1 MGLYDRDYAR
11 EEPKGFF
18 LGGDRSMV
26 ANLILANVA
35 IFLADVLIFRGE
47 LSQWMKVT
55 PDLLQKPWNCWQLL
69 TAGFAHDSVNPLHVG
84 FNMFALW
91 FFGADMETIYGKKEF
106 LRIYLT
112 MIVLSS
118 LVWVVV
124 AGAAGRGAG
133 GMLGA
138 SGAVNGIIVLFV
150 LHYPRRQF
158 YFWGVFPIPAW
169 VLCTLMIGQD
179 VMGFDRSMRGGGEG
193 IAYEA
198 HLAGA
203 AFAFIYYKTG
213 WNLGRWM
220 PSGLSL
226 KSLKR
231 RLKPGPKLRVHRPA
245 SREQDLSQELD
256 RILEKISAEG
266 ESSLTDAERGTLI
279 EASRRY
285 QQKRR

>member
-1 MGLYDRDYAR
+1 MGLYDRDYVR

-26 ANLILANVA
+26 VNLILVNVA
-35 IFLADVLIFRGE
+35 VFLADVLIFHGE
-47 LSQWMKVT
+47 LSSWMAIQS
-55 PDLLQKPWNCWQLL
+55 DLLEKPWNCWQLL
-69 TAGFAHDSVNPLHVG
+69 TAGFAHDPHNIMHVG

-91 FFGADMETIYGKKEF
+91 LFGSDVETIYGKKEF
-106 LRIYLT
+106 LRVYLSM
-112 MIVLSS
+112 MILSTLVLAIVVGVGERGTSS
-118 LVWVVV
+118 
-124 AGAAGRGAG
+124 
-133 GMLGA
+133 MLGA
-138 SGAVNGIIVLFV
+138 SGAVNGVMVLYV
-150 LHYPRRQF
+150 LHYPRRLF

-179 VMGFDRSMRGGGEG
+179 VMGFDRTMRGQGDG

-203 AFAFIYYKTG
+203 AFAFLYYKTG
-213 WNLGRWM
+213 WNLGRWL
-220 PSGLSL
+220 PSFSF

-231 RLKPGPKLRVHRPA
+231 RLKPGPKLRIHSPA
-245 SREQDLSQELD
+245 SREQDLTQEVD
-256 RILEKISAEG
+256 RILEKISTQG
-266 ESSLTDAERGTLI
+266 ESSLSAAERRTLE

>member
-1 MGLYDRDYAR
+1 MGLYDRDYVR

-26 ANLILANVA
+26 VNLILVNVA
-35 IFLADVLIFRGE
+35 VFLADVLIFHGE
-47 LSQWMKVT
+47 LSSWMAIQ
-55 PDLLQKPWNCWQLL
+55 PDLLEKPWNCWQLL
-69 TAGFAHDSVNPLHVG
+69 TAGFAHDPHNIMHLG

-91 FFGADMETIYGKKEF
+91 LFGTDVETIYGKKEF
-106 LRIYLT
+106 LRVYLSM
-112 MIVLSS
+112 MILST
-118 LVWVVV
+118 LAWAIVVGV
-124 AGAAGRGAG
+124 AERGTG

-138 SGAVNGIIVLFV
+138 SGAVNGVMVLYV
-150 LHYPRRQF
+150 LHYPRRLF

-179 VMGFDRSMRGGGEG
+179 VMGFDRTMRGQGDG

-203 AFAFIYYKTG
+203 AFAFLYYKTG
-213 WNLGRWM
+213 WNLGRWL
-220 PSGLSL
+220 PSFSF

-231 RLKPGPKLRVHRPA
+231 RLKPAPKLRIHTPA
-245 SREQDLSQELD
+245 SREQDLTQEVD
-256 RILEKISAEG
+256 RILEKISAQG
-266 ESSLTDAERGTLI
+266 ESSLSAAERRTLE